1 METYEEEEKRGK
13 GEGGSEGGR
22 EIERENIR
30 KSKKM
35 HLWVYIIFFF
45 TPYIQAP
52 IENFE
57 KLLEYSLCFTSFLS

>member
-35 HLWVYIIFFF
+35 HL
-45 TPYIQAP
+45 
-52 IENFE
+52 
-57 KLLEYSLCFTSFLS
+57 